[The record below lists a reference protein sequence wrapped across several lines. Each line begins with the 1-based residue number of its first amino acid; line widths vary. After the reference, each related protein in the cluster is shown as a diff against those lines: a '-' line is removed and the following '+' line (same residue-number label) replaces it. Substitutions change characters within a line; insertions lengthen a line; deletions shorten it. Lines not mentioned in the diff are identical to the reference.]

1 MVLPIFSYGQAVLR
15 TVADPVSAETIPASL
30 IADMWDT
37 LYGAA
42 GCGLAAP
49 QVGASLQLFLV
60 DSKVLY
66 EQMHPESRLVYF
78 EDNSWIKAVF
88 INAVITAYSER
99 RWISE
104 EACLSIPGLQYSVE
118 RPWSVT
124 IEYRD
129 EYFQPHKRTFSGI
142 TARMILHE
150 YEHTNGVLYIDH
162 LPLRKQQRLAG
173 KLDRISRG
181 RIRADYPMSF
191 VYDNK

>member
-1 MVLPIFSYGQAVLR
+1 MVLPIYSYGHEILR
-15 TVADPVSAETIPASL
+15 TVCEPLTPETIPAAL
-30 IADMWDT
+30 ISDMWDT

-49 QVGASLQLFLV
+49 QVGESVQLFLV
-60 DSKVLY
+60 DSKLLY
-66 EQMHPESRLVYF
+66 NQMNPESRAVYF
-78 EDNSWIKAVF
+78 EDNIGIKAVF

-99 RWISE
+99 RWVSE
-104 EACLSIPGLQYSVE
+104 EACLSIPGLQYGIE
-118 RPWSVT
+118 RPWSIT

-150 YEHTNGVLYIDH
+150 FEHTNGVLYLDH
-162 LPLRKQQRLAG
+162 LPQRKQKRIAG

-181 RIRADYPMSF
+181 RVKADYPMSF
-191 VYDNK
+191 TNDSR

>member
-1 MVLPIFSYGQAVLR
+1 MVLPIFSYGHPALR
-15 TVADPVSAETIPASL
+15 AACEPILLETIPAGL

-49 QVGASLQLFLV
+49 QVGESLQLFLV

-66 EQMHPESRLVYF
+66 SQMHPESRLVYF
-78 EDNSWIKAVF
+78 EDNSGIKAVF

-118 RPWSVT
+118 RPWSIT

-129 EYFQPHKRTFSGI
+129 EYFQPHKRIFSGI

-150 YEHTNGVLYIDH
+150 YEHTNGVLYLDH
-162 LPLRKQQRLAG
+162 LPQRKQRRIAG
-173 KLDRISRG
+173 KLDRISSG
-181 RIRADYPMSF
+181 RVKVAYPMQFISES
-191 VYDNK
+191 K